1 MTNRVG
7 ESRSILIYTK
17 TGCPWCIAATDYL
30 KEKNISHEEKNV
42 TENPEYFKEMETLS
56 GQTKSPT
63 IVIDKKV
70 YPDSDVDELR
80 NVLEQG
86 GMLS

>member
-1 MTNRVG
+1 MANHTKGSGN
-7 ESRSILIYTK
+7 ILIYTK

-30 KEKNISHEEKNV
+30 KENNISHEEKNV
-42 TENPEYFKEMETLS
+42 TENSEYFKEMEELS
-56 GQTKSPT
+56 GQTKAPT

-86 GMLS
+86 GMLA